1 MIDRIE
7 SLLGRSE
14 IADFS
19 ASIRQFPPRG
29 VRVRQDRGDVVLP
42 FEWEVVPWS
51 KVGRRLI
58 DSNVRPGGFL
68 QYAAADY
75 YIQDPAS
82 LLPIELAQIEPG
94 DRVMDVC
101 AAPGGKSTA
110 IAERLGRGGVLVANE
125 VIRSRVDVLRYSLA
139 RTGRANYAIT
149 NDDPATLE
157 SKFRG
162 AFSKVI
168 LDVPCSGQTLLGR
181 AKHDEN
187 AFSSTQVAYCAAR
200 AQRILDHSIRLLE
213 VGGLLVFSTCTF
225 SMEENESQIEWLMRE
240 YPGAW
245 EPQSVPGFEQWQSPM
260 LSGGYRL
267 WPHRDRCAG
276 GFVAVLKLV
285 SDLPEGNYAT
295 SSTPGIHASES
306 GLVEY
311 RSAKSGRG
319 DSAGTSARRR
329 GERDDSRRG
338 HGAPTSK
345 RSGDSKSNKLQREEW
360 QHANDLM
367 EELGELRLQI
377 EHRDGQLL
385 MMEDGLANWIAER
398 FETIEGVNR
407 GMSLPL
413 GMLKVGKHW
422 EPSHALAMLQSPL
435 FRPTQSFV
443 LEEESAGLYAEGNSL
458 SGVGVVAG
466 VETFLGATEEAS
478 GSDGA
483 SSCRT
488 SRESSWGVACWAG
501 RPLGWLKR
509 VGGTKQPRTTS
520 PSDLGGRCDLGGR
533 WNNHLP
539 IWARL
544 KNLAGQDAGPL
555 A

>member
-58 DSNVRPGGFL
+58 DSNVRPSGFL

-260 LSGGYRL
+260 GCGGYRL

-295 SSTPGIHASES
+295 SSTPGIQVSES
-306 GLVEY
+306 GVVEY

-443 LEEESAGLYAEGNSL
+443 LEEASAGLYAEGNSL
-458 SGVGVVAG
+458 SGVGAVAG

-478 GSDGA
+478 ISDGA

-520 PSDLGGRCDLGGR
+520 PSDLGGR

>member
-260 LSGGYRL
+260 GCGGYRL

>member
-7 SLLGRSE
+7 ALLGASE
-14 IADFS
+14 VADFE
-19 ASIRQFPPRG
+19 ASIRRFPPRA
-29 VRVRQDRGDVVLP
+29 VRVREDRSDVVLP
-42 FEWEVVPWS
+42 FEWEPVPWS

-58 DSNVRPGGFL
+58 DSKVRPGGYL
-68 QYAAADY
+68 HYAVADY

-82 LLPIELAQIEPG
+82 LLPIELAQIEPD
-94 DRVMDVC
+94 DRVCDVC

-110 IAERLGRGGVLVANE
+110 IAERLGRAGVLVANE

-213 VGGLLVFSTCTF
+213 VGGMLIFSTCTF
-225 SMEENESQIEWLMRE
+225 SMEENESQIDWLMRE

-245 EPQSVPGFEQWQSPM
+245 EPQSVPGFEAWQSPM

-285 SDLPEGNYAT
+285 SDLPEGLHAT
-295 SSTPGIHASES
+295 SSTTGIHVSES
-306 GLVEY
+306 GVVEY

-367 EELGELRLQI
+367 EQLGELRLQT

-398 FETIEGVNR
+398 FETTDGVNR

-435 FRPTQSFV
+435 FRPSQSFI
-443 LEEESAGLYAEGNSL
+443 LEEEFAGLYAEGNSL
-458 SGVGVVAG
+458 SGVGAVAG
-466 VETFLGATEEAS
+466 VEMGFQATEGAS
-478 GSDGA
+478 GSSGTSSIGA
-483 SSCRT
+483 KN
-488 SRESSWGVACWAG
+488 EGNWGVACWQG

-509 VGGTKQPRTTS
+509 AGGVKPSGNTS
-520 PSDLGGRCDLGGR
+520 SSDLGGR

>member
-42 FEWEVVPWS
+42 FEWDVVPWS

-225 SMEENESQIEWLMRE
+225 SMEENESQIQWLMRE

-260 LSGGYRL
+260 GCGGYRL

-306 GLVEY
+306 GVVEY

-443 LEEESAGLYAEGNSL
+443 LEEASAGLYAEGNSL

-466 VETFLGATEEAS
+466 VEPFLGATEEAS

-509 VGGTKQPRTTS
+509 VGGTKQTRTTS
-520 PSDLGGRCDLGGR
+520 PSDLGGR

>member
-260 LSGGYRL
+260 GCGGYRL

-306 GLVEY
+306 GVVEY

-443 LEEESAGLYAEGNSL
+443 LEEASAGLYAEGNAL
-458 SGVGVVAG
+458 SGVGAVAG

-520 PSDLGGRCDLGGR
+520 PSDLGGR